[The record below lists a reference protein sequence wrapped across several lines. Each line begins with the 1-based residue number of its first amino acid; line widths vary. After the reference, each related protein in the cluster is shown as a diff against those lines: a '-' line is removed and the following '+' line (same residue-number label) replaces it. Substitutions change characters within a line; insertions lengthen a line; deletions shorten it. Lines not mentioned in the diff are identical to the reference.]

1 MIATAN
7 VTVTDEFI
15 NIDDA
20 LIDLNGK
27 LGHDFASHPRAEAM
41 RAAVLAAT
49 MHLRYGRI
57 ERAAGIVKAIRADLG
72 I

>member
-1 MIATAN
+1 MTNTTVTAEYIAT
-7 VTVTDEFI
+7 
-15 NIDDA
+15 DDA

-27 LGHDFASHPRAEAM
+27 LGHEFDAHPRVEAM
-41 RAAVLAAT
+41 RSAVLAAT

-57 ERAAGIVKAIRADLG
+57 DRAAGIANAIRADLG

>member
-1 MIATAN
+1 MNATTVTAEYIAT
-7 VTVTDEFI
+7 
-15 NIDDA
+15 DDD

-27 LGHDFASHPRAEAM
+27 LGHDFHDHPRVEAM

-57 ERAAGIVKAIRADLG
+57 ERAAGIAAAIRADLAR
-72 I
+72 